1 MNKVVTIKSTQ
12 SILDVT
18 LQTYGDAD
26 SVFALAELNPTVNFV
41 DDLTGTEITYP
52 INNTY
57 VQKYYIANE
66 ITVSNKP
73 VVYRNKEGFQ
83 LLCENGNNL
92 VQENTYE
99 IILE

>member
-12 SILDVT
+12 TLLDVT

-26 SVFALAELNPTVNFV
+26 SVFDLAVLNHDVNFV
-41 DDLTGTEITYP
+41 DDLTGLEITYP

-66 ITVSNKP
+66 VTVSNKP
-73 VVYRNKEGFQ
+73 LNYRNKEGYQ
-83 LLCENGNNL
+83 LLCENGDYL

-99 IILE
+99 IDI